1 MQLSTAPSFS
11 QELAPPLFAST
22 SGDSQK
28 ISWKAFFNIECVSV
42 VAVDNG
48 RKVPPVQGAAIK
60 GTLRMFHFWKKR
72 EQNANEAAIFSLLGH
87 LEESVME
94 ILWTSGESSV
104 RAVADHLDRPLAYTT
119 VMTTLDRLYKKGL
132 LARRKSERAF
142 LYSPKLSRDEFT
154 RARAGDLIAG
164 FLAGPQPSR
173 ELLVSCFLDAVGQ
186 HDDGMLVDLE
196 RKIRDQRKRLRQ
208 RRQR

>member
-1 MQLSTAPSFS
+1 
-11 QELAPPLFAST
+11 
-22 SGDSQK
+22 
-28 ISWKAFFNIECVSV
+28 
-42 VAVDNG
+42 
-48 RKVPPVQGAAIK
+48 
-60 GTLRMFHFWKKR
+60 MFQFWKKR
-72 EQNANEAAIFSLLGH
+72 IANRNEAAVFSLLGH
-87 LEESVME
+87 LEESVMD
-94 ILWTSGESSV
+94 ILWATGESNV

-142 LYSPKLSRDEFT
+142 FYSPKLSRDEFA

-186 HDDGMLVDLE
+186 HDDEALGE
-196 RKIRDQRKRLRQ
+196 
-208 RRQR
+208 